1 MATMKSS
8 VAGIALLAA
17 ISTPALSMDL
27 TSDFQTLSPST
38 MDTPHDWSGFYGG
51 SNSWNV
57 PYDALIAG
65 APVAAGASTPNSALA
80 GWQLGYNYQNGPFVF
95 GIESDFTRRYGME
108 SALLPPTG
116 VEGFNFRDEQG
127 WTGTLRPRAGIAADN
142 WLLYATGGLAYGSF
156 RNDATEALGPGSVT
170 AASAPGARAGWT
182 VGGGISYA
190 GGDKQRWSLGLEY
203 LYADFGK
210 SLNDAPLGPFSSPN
224 ASHDQAHLLRGR
236 FNYQFDLPL
245 LPQAIPQK

>member
-1 MATMKSS
+1 M
-8 VAGIALLAA
+8 GLLAA
-17 ISTPALSMDL
+17 VSTSALSMDL
-27 TSDFQTLSPST
+27 TSGFQTLSPST
-38 MDTPHDWSGFYGG
+38 TEAAHDWSGFYGG
-51 SNSWNV
+51 ANSWSV

-65 APVAAGASTPNSALA
+65 APVAAGASTSSNPFA
-80 GWQLGYNYQNGPFVF
+80 GWQLGYNYQKGPFVF
-95 GIESDFTRRYGME
+95 GIESDFTRRYGMD
-108 SALLPPTG
+108 SVLLSPTG
-116 VEGFNFRDEQG
+116 LDGLNLRDEQG
-127 WTGTLRPRAGIAADN
+127 WVGTLRPRAGIASDN

-156 RNDATEALGPGSVT
+156 RNDATEALGPGSAA
-170 AASAPGARAGWT
+170 AASPGSRAGWT

-210 SLNDAPLGPFSSPN
+210 SLNDAPLGPFSSAN

-245 LPQAIPQK
+245 FPQAIPQK

>member
-1 MATMKSS
+1 MKSS
-8 VAGIALLAA
+8 IAGMALLAA
-17 ISTPALSMDL
+17 ISMPALAMDL
-27 TSDFQTLSPST
+27 TAGFQTLSPSAT
-38 MDTPHDWSGFYGG
+38 ETPRDWSGFYGG
-51 SNSWNV
+51 ANSWSV

-65 APVAAGASTPNSALA
+65 APVAAGSSSANSPLA
-80 GWQLGYNYQNGPFVF
+80 GWQLGYNYQKGPFVF
-95 GIESDFTRRYGME
+95 GIESDFTRRYGMD
-108 SALLPPTG
+108 SVLLSPTG
-116 VEGFNFRDEQG
+116 LDGLNLRDEQG
-127 WTGTLRPRAGIAADN
+127 WFGTLRPRAGLAADN
-142 WLLYATGGLAYGSF
+142 WLVYATGGLAYGSF
-156 RNDATEALGPGSVT
+156 RNNDATEVLGPGS
-170 AASAPGARAGWT
+170 AAAVSASGARAGWT

-210 SLNDAPLGPFSSPN
+210 SLNDSPLGPFSSN